1 MKQSGKLILSDRC
14 YVDFGKNDVNV
25 DEKWAELSSHQWRTL
40 EYLAINAG
48 NVVTYDQIIEN
59 VWEND
64 YIPADEKNAVRNVI
78 TDLRNVMKDEGQD
91 IIRTKRGIGYFLQK
105 GPECLPTELPV
116 DLTSPFASE
125 KTNLEKRIVEN
136 IWSFYQNL
144 DLEKYADD
152 DGYMESEAKLQELY
166 VFPKLTGDRS
176 WSMASK
182 QPLRYLIEAP
192 NGYGKTAL
200 IKSILLS
207 TTYSMNEGLSVQERD
222 AYQELAAL
230 HQLGQGYF
238 PIHLEAKAFD
248 QVEKKSLMELI
259 CQMAEEELGEADE
272 TEVADLV
279 RRYNQEGKLLLLL
292 DAFDEVEESKQKFY
306 VNKLNAFLKSAEGDR
321 ASVILTTR
329 PMGLIKG
336 LEGFVK
342 WKIEPLSMEQDEALI
357 AKLIQNYSA
366 KSFNQISY
374 TKACQ
379 MIKENDYLKPLVV
392 SPYLIMWSVL
402 YLSEDKKPA
411 EIIGNVVNSLIMR
424 QKIEYKDIRQDA
436 RALLEWISY
445 QMLSRNGEPCFEI
458 DRNRSS
464 LQEVFG
470 EGLEELRNLRQF
482 KGAFRHYEDMNQILN
497 IVNVK
502 VGIMIPMGTK
512 LVFQARELFPA
523 YLAAWWIER
532 LAYEHGEEKVMEA
545 LEEIH
550 ASYRYEVVEMLLSI
564 MFSHCNKTGVIGPR
578 EMVDI
583 SEMIMDHLL
592 LQYVKTLEDD
602 EREKIADTCVHI
614 IDGYFGENDIS
625 RNNQIYQKIVKRLLK
640 D

>member
-1 MKQSGKLILSDRC
+1 MRQSGKMILSGQC
-14 YVDFGKNDVNV
+14 YIDFGKTEVNV
-25 DEKWAELSSHQWRTL
+25 EGKWISLTRLQWQML
-40 EYLAINAG
+40 EYLVLNVG
-48 NVVTYDQIIEN
+48 HVVTYDQIIEN
-59 VWEND
+59 VWKND
-64 YIPADEKNAVRNVI
+64 YIPANERQAVRDVI
-78 TDLRNVMKDEGQD
+78 GDLRQILQDEEQQ
-91 IIRTKRGIGYFLQK
+91 IIKTKKGIGYVLQK
-105 GPECLPTELPV
+105 GPECLISELPV
-116 DLTSPFASE
+116 DPTAHFASE
-125 KTNLEKRIVEN
+125 KTDLEKRIIAN

-144 DLEKYADD
+144 ELEKYADD

-166 VFPKLTGDRS
+166 VFPKLTGDRT
-176 WSMASK
+176 WALTTD
-182 QPLRYLIEAP
+182 QPVHYLIEAP

-207 TTYSMNEGLSVQERD
+207 ATYALNDDLSSLEREE
-222 AYQELAAL
+222 YQALAAL
-230 HQLGQGYF
+230 HHLGEGSF

-259 CQMAEEELGEADE
+259 CQMVKDEIGEADE
-272 TEVADLV
+272 VEVTDLV
-279 RRYNQEGKLLLLL
+279 RRYNKEGRLLLLL

-306 VNKLNAFLKSAEGDR
+306 VNKLNSFLKSPEGNQ

-329 PMGLIKG
+329 PIGQIKG

-342 WKIEPLSMEQDEALI
+342 WRIAPLSMEQDEEVI

-374 TKACQ
+374 AKACQ

-402 YLSEDKKPA
+402 YLGEHKKPA
-411 EIIGNVVNSLIMR
+411 DIIANVVNSLIMR

-445 QMLSRNGEPCFEI
+445 QMLSQNREPCFEM
-458 DRNRSS
+458 DRNRSA
-464 LQEVFG
+464 LQGVFG

-482 KGAFRHYEDMNQILN
+482 KGAFRHYEDMGQILN

-512 LVFQARELFPA
+512 LVFQARELFPV
-523 YLAAWWIER
+523 YLAAWWVER
-532 LAYEHGEEKVMEA
+532 LAYEYGEEKAIEA
-545 LEEIH
+545 ICDIH

-564 MFSHCNKTGVIGPR
+564 MFSHCNKTSIVGPR

-583 SEMIMDHLL
+583 SELLMDHLL
-592 LQYVKTLEDD
+592 LQYVKSFEAG
-602 EREKIADTCVHI
+602 ERKKIADTCLHI
-614 IDGYFGENDIS
+614 IEGYFGDNDIS
-625 RNNQIYQKIVKRLLK
+625 RNNETYQKIVKRLLK